1 MTGCKSLNK
10 IHFKITDPDII
21 KAVYVKNFEEFGDMV
36 DNPHYEDKMKT
47 IDLAQGQDWKN
58 IRKTLS
64 PTFTTGKLKAMLE
77 PITEV
82 ADKSMKHLDKLVEKN
97 EPIAMKN
104 FFQGYALNTI
114 CRCAFSIDTNAHK
127 GTSIKHVD
135 G

>member
-1 MTGCKSLNK
+1 
-10 IHFKITDPDII
+10 
-21 KAVYVKNFEEFGDMV
+21 MV

-82 ADKSMKHLDKLVEKN
+82 ADKSMKHLDNLVEKN

-135 G
+135 S